1 MSATCQGE
9 ECTLAPEAEDVLC
22 LLHSKRD
29 DKERAELLQ
38 AFNQLDRD
46 GVIRIYGAHLRGAD
60 MHGITLTGKNLRESD
75 LTGVCF
81 EDARFD
87 RVGFDGSTLDDVNF
101 EGAILQR
108 CDLRR
113 VVSLQRCKWYET
125 ILDGVR
131 MPGFRDLGLEC
142 TYLDGPEPDRAK
154 AQYVFRTFKELY
166 KRDGDQDGS
175 GLFYEREMDMKR
187 ALSKGTERL
196 WYDALWAL
204 CGYGERPIRTIG
216 AFLLCI
222 FTYAIAYTFLN
233 VIGPNGP
240 IGGDFWEALYFSTV
254 TFTTL
259 GYGDMRPDGLARI
272 FASTE
277 ALLGIF
283 TISLF
288 IFVFC
293 RRMVR

>member
-1 MSATCQGE
+1 MSDICQGK
-9 ECTLAPEAEDVLC
+9 ECPLPPEADDVLC
-22 LLHSKRD
+22 VIHSKRD
-29 DKERAELLQ
+29 GKQPAELLPV
-38 AFNQLDRD
+38 FKQLDRD

-60 MHGITLTGKNLRESD
+60 MRGLTLTGKNLRDSD
-75 LTGVCF
+75 LTDVCF

-113 VVSLQRCKWYET
+113 VTSLQRCKWYET

-131 MPGFRDLGLEC
+131 MPTFRDLGVGCIYLE
-142 TYLDGPEPDRAK
+142 GPEVDRAK
-154 AQYVFRTFKELY
+154 AQYVFRTFKEVY
-166 KRDGDQDGS
+166 KRAGDQDGA

-196 WYDALWAL
+196 WHGALWAL
-204 CGYGERPIRTIG
+204 CGYGERPIRAIG
-216 AFLLCI
+216 TFLLCI
-222 FTYAIAYTFLN
+222 LAYAVAYTFLD

-240 IGGDFWEALYFSTV
+240 IDGDFWEALYFSAV

-259 GYGDMRPDGLARI
+259 GYGDMRPDGLARLL
-272 FASTE
+272 ASTE